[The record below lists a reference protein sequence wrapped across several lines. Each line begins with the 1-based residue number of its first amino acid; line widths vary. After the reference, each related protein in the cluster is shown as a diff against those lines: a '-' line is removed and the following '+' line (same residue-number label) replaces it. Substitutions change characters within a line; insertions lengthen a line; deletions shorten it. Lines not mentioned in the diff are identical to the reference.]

1 MGDFIK
7 SAVAGAVLLALPVNT
22 AQAACWGQNAVDAAK
37 VRDMETML
45 MVASLRCR
53 TKFTGMLP
61 AYNDFIRTSRTA
73 LTTVNDTLR
82 AQFADQGGLNGYD
95 RYVTSI
101 ANRYGAGAEDLTCSD
116 MSSILE
122 AARAERGSLAGL
134 TRLANS
140 AAVEPV
146 LPGVRC
152 QMNIA
157 ARK

>member
-7 SAVAGAVLLALPVNT
+7 TAVAGAVLLALPINT

-45 MVASLRCR
+45 MVAALRCR
-53 TKFTGMLP
+53 TTFKGMLP

-73 LTTVNDTLR
+73 LTSVNDTLR

-101 ANRYGAGAEDLTCSD
+101 ANRYGAGAEDLTCAD

-122 AARAERGSLAGL
+122 AARAERGSLVGL
-134 TRLANS
+134 TRLAD
-140 AAVEPV
+140 AANVRPV
-146 LPGVRC
+146 LPGSRC
-152 QMNIA
+152 QTNIA
-157 ARK
+157 RK